1 MQKLFIAVQYLLPQ
15 HLLSRWIG
23 RLAASEIPWLKNT
36 FIRWFVRRYN
46 VDMNEAVHTDPTAYP
61 SFNAFFTRALRDGA
75 RAIDPGADAVAC
87 PADGAVSQAGRI
99 EGGRI
104 LQAKGQWY
112 SALELLGGDAELT
125 AAFDD
130 GAFATIYLSPRDY
143 HRVHMP
149 VAGKLRRTLYL
160 PGDLFSVNQT
170 TADNVPRLFAR
181 NERLVCVFDT
191 DCGPLAVILVGAMIV
206 AAIETVWAGQ
216 IAPAALRQIRNDL
229 PGTPVELDKGAEM
242 GRFKL
247 GSTVVLLFGKNAV
260 TWDDALTAG
269 AAVRMGQSI
278 GSSRQRRRRK
288 SASS

>member
-1 MQKLFIAVQYLLPQ
+1 MQKLFIAGQYLLPQ
-15 HLLSRWIG
+15 HLLSRG
-23 RLAASEIPWLKNT
+23 VGYLAASETPWLKNA
-36 FIRWFVRRYN
+36 FIHWFARRYN
-46 VDMNEAVHTDPTAYP
+46 IDMSEAANPDLASYP
-61 SFNAFFTRALRDGA
+61 SFNAFFTRALREGA
-75 RAIDPGADAVAC
+75 RTIDPTPNAVIC

-112 SALELLGGDAELT
+112 SALELVGGDENIA

-149 VAGKLRRTLYL
+149 IGGQLRRTIYV

-181 NERLVCVFDT
+181 NERLVCLFDT
-191 DCGPLAVILVGAMIV
+191 ACGSVAVILVGAMIV

-216 IAPAALRQIRNDL
+216 IAPSPRREMHSE
-229 PGTPVELDKGAEM
+229 TPTDSIPLDKGAEM

-247 GSTVVLLFGKNAV
+247 GSTVILLFGK
-260 TWDDALTAG
+260 DAITLDASLTAG
-269 AAVRMGQSI
+269 APVRIGQRI
-278 GSSRQRRRRK
+278 GVGH
-288 SASS
+288 

>member
-1 MQKLFIAVQYLLPQ
+1 MSTLFIASQYLLPH
-15 HLLSRWIG
+15 HLLSRAIG
-23 RLAASEIPWLKNT
+23 RLAASETPWLKNA
-36 FIRWFVRRYN
+36 FINWFARRYN
-46 VDMNEAVHTDPTAYP
+46 IDMSLAANPDLASYS

-75 RAIDPGADAVAC
+75 RPIDDAANSIVC

-99 EGGRI
+99 ENGRI

-112 SALELLGGDAELT
+112 SALELVGGDAAL
-125 AAFDD
+125 ASAFNE
-130 GAFATIYLSPRDY
+130 GSFATIYLSPRDY

-149 VAGKLRRTLYL
+149 LTGKLQRTIYI

-191 DCGPLAVILVGAMIV
+191 ACGPVAVILVGAMIV

-216 IAPAALRQIRNDL
+216 VAPGSTRTIRSAV
-229 PGTPVELDKGAEM
+229 PTTPIELDKGAEM

-247 GSTVVLLFGKNAV
+247 GSTVVLLFGK
-260 TWDDALTAG
+260 DATTLSDTLCAG
-269 AAVRMGQSI
+269 AAVQMGQRI
-278 GSSRQRRRRK
+278 GTYHNAR
-288 SASS
+288 

>member
-1 MQKLFIAVQYLLPQ
+1 MQKLFIASQYLLPH
-15 HLLSRWIG
+15 HLLSRG
-23 RLAASEIPWLKNT
+23 VGFLAASETPWIKNT
-36 FIRWFVRRYN
+36 FIRWFARRYN
-46 VDMNEAVHTDPTAYP
+46 VDMSEAINSDPVSYP

-75 RAIDPGADAVAC
+75 RAIDQNANSIVC
-87 PADGAVSQAGRI
+87 PADGSVSQAGQI

-112 SALELLGGDAELT
+112 STLELVGGDENLA
-125 AAFDD
+125 AAFDG

-149 VAGKLRRTLYL
+149 IAGQLLRTIYI

-181 NERLVCVFDT
+181 NERLVCLFNT
-191 DCGPLAVILVGAMIV
+191 ACGPVAVILVGAMIV

-216 IAPAALRQIRNDL
+216 VAPAARREICNEL
-229 PGTPVELDKGAEM
+229 PAAMVLDKGAEM

-260 TWDDALTAG
+260 EWDSALSAG
-269 AAVRMGQSI
+269 AAVRMGQRI
-278 GSSRQRRRRK
+278 GVGH
-288 SASS
+288 

>member
-1 MQKLFIAVQYLLPQ
+1 MQKLFIASQYLLPQ
-15 HLLSRWIG
+15 HLLSRG
-23 RLAASEIPWLKNT
+23 VGYLAASETPWLKNA
-36 FIRWFVRRYN
+36 FIHWFARRYN
-46 VDMNEAVHTDPTAYP
+46 IDMSEAANPDLASYP

-75 RAIDPGADAVAC
+75 RTIDPTPNAVIC

-112 SALELLGGDAELT
+112 SALELVGGDTDMA

-149 VAGKLRRTLYL
+149 IGGQLRRTIYV

-181 NERLVCVFDT
+181 NERLVCLFDT
-191 DCGPLAVILVGAMIV
+191 ACGPVAVILVGAMIV

-216 IAPAALRQIRNDL
+216 IAPSPRREMHSETLTDSI
-229 PGTPVELDKGAEM
+229 PLDQGAEM

-247 GSTVVLLFGKNAV
+247 GSTVILLFGK
-260 TWDDALTAG
+260 DAITLDASLTAG
-269 AAVRMGQSI
+269 APVRMGQRI
-278 GSSRQRRRRK
+278 GVRQ
-288 SASS
+288 

>member
-1 MQKLFIAVQYLLPQ
+1 MQKLFIASQYLAPQ
-15 HLLSRWIG
+15 HLLSRCVG
-23 RLAASEIPWLKNT
+23 RLAASETPWLKKA
-36 FIRWFVRRYN
+36 FINWFIRRYN
-46 VDMNEAVHTDPTAYP
+46 VDMSEALNPDPASYP

-75 RAIDPGADAVAC
+75 RPLDGGADAVVC
-87 PADGAVSQAGRI
+87 PADGVVSQAGRI

-112 SALELLGGDAELT
+112 SALELVGGDARVA

-149 VAGKLRRTLYL
+149 IGGQLRRTLYV

-181 NERLVCVFDT
+181 NERLVCLFDT
-191 DCGPLAVILVGAMIV
+191 ACGPVAVILVGAMIV

-216 IAPAALRQIRNDL
+216 VAPATRGKVHSEL
-229 PGTPVELDKGAEM
+229 PAAPVQLDTGAEM

-247 GSTVVLLFGKNAV
+247 GSTVVVLFGKDAV
-260 TWDDALTAG
+260 TWDAALTAG
-269 AAVRMGQSI
+269 NMVRMGQRI
-278 GSSRQRRRRK
+278 GARR
-288 SASS
+288 